1 MGKASSSVNIEYAQ
15 TGESAEQS
23 RIESQVKP
31 IRRTFSAAD
40 RRRILKE
47 ADGCKPG
54 SGELGELLR
63 REGLYSSYLTA
74 WRRERARQENANG
87 VTAKRGPKADSF
99 AAERTTY
106 EAKIAKLQAEL
117 TTAQTIID
125 AQKKFS
131 QLLGLMPVSTIKAG
145 SG

>member
-1 MGKASSSVNIEYAQ
+1 MNTEYAQ
-15 TGESAEQS
+15 IGESAEQS

-31 IRRTFSAAD
+31 NRRTFSAAE

-47 ADGCKPG
+47 ADACKPG

-63 REGLYSSYLTA
+63 REGLYSSYLTV
-74 WRRERARQENANG
+74 WRRERARQEKANL
-87 VTAKRGPKADSF
+87 VSAKRGPKVDAF
-99 AAERTTY
+99 AGERAGY

-117 TTAQTIID
+117 STAQTIID

-131 QLLGLMPVSTIKAG
+131 QLLGLLPVSTSNAG